1 MTHVVL
7 SIGANLGDAEN
18 MVYQTIHQLSE
29 ILKESKAS
37 RIYQTSPVGVE
48 DQPDFFNAVIVGE
61 WGGTADELLERT
73 SKLEEAAGRERELRW
88 GARTLDID
96 IITFGDQVSHD
107 PKLTLPHPRAHERL
121 FVLIPWIELQPDAQL
136 IGQGDVSAIIEALQ
150 SAGATL

>member
-1 MTHVVL
+1 MTRVVL
-7 SIGANLGDAEN
+7 SIGANLGDAET
-18 MVYQTIHQLSE
+18 MVHQTIHQLSQ

-37 RIYQTSPVGVE
+37 RIYQTAPVGVE
-48 DQPDFFNAVIVGE
+48 DQPEFFNAVVMGE
-61 WGGTADELLERT
+61 WGGTADELLEKT
-73 SKLEEAAGRERELRW
+73 SKLEEAAGRERILRW

-96 IITFGDQVSHD
+96 IIAFGDQVSHD

-121 FVLIPWIELQPDAQL
+121 FVLIPWIELQPDAHL

>member
-7 SIGANLGDAEN
+7 SIGANLGDAET
-18 MVYQTIHQLSE
+18 MVRQTIDQLSG

-37 RIYQTSPVGVE
+37 QIYQTAPVGIE
-48 DQPDFFNAVIVGE
+48 DQPKYFNAVVVGE

-73 SKLEEAAGRERELRW
+73 SNLEEIAGRERVLRW

-121 FVLIPWIELQPDAQL
+121 FVLIPWIELQPDAHL
-136 IGQGDVSAIIEALQ
+136 IGQGDVRGMIDALQ

>member
-18 MVYQTIHQLSE
+18 MVHQTIDQLSE

-37 RIYQTSPVGVE
+37 RIYQTAPVGVE
-48 DQPDFFNAVIVGE
+48 DQPEFFNAVVVGG

-73 SKLEEAAGRERELRW
+73 SKLEEAAGRERILRW

-96 IITFGDQVSHD
+96 IIIFGDQVSHD

-121 FVLIPWIELQPDAQL
+121 FVLIPWIELQPDAHL
-136 IGQGDVSAIIEALQ
+136 IGRGDVSAIINALQ

>member
-7 SIGANLGDAEN
+7 SIGANLGDAET
-18 MVYQTIHQLSE
+18 MVHQTIDQLSG

-48 DQPDFFNAVIVGE
+48 DQPDFFNAVVVGE
-61 WGGTADELLERT
+61 WAGTADELLEST
-73 SKLEEAAGRERELRW
+73 SKLEEAAGRERVLRW
-88 GARTLDID
+88 GARTLDVD
-96 IITFGDQVSHD
+96 IITFGDQVSDD

-121 FVLIPWIELQPDAQL
+121 FVLIPWIELQLDAQL

>member
-7 SIGANLGDAEN
+7 SIGANLGDAET
-18 MVYQTIHQLSE
+18 MVHQTIDQLSE

-48 DQPDFFNAVIVGE
+48 DQPDFFNAVVVGE

-73 SKLEEAAGRERELRW
+73 SKLEEAAGRERILRW

>member
-7 SIGANLGDAEN
+7 SIGANLGDAETI
-18 MVYQTIHQLSE
+18 VHQTINQLSE

-61 WGGTADELLERT
+61 WGGTADELLKRT

-88 GARTLDID
+88 GARTLDVD

-136 IGQGDVSAIIEALQ
+136 IGQGDVSGIIEALQ

>member
-1 MTHVVL
+1 MTRVVL
-7 SIGANLGDAEN
+7 SIGANLGDAET
-18 MVYQTIHQLSE
+18 MVHQTIHQLSQ

-37 RIYQTSPVGVE
+37 RIYQTAPVGVE
-48 DQPDFFNAVIVGE
+48 DQPEFFNAVVMGE
-61 WGGTADELLERT
+61 WGGTADELLEKT
-73 SKLEEAAGRERELRW
+73 SKLEEAAGRERILRW

-96 IITFGDQVSHD
+96 IITFGDQVSDD

-121 FVLIPWIELQPDAQL
+121 FVLIPWIELQPDAHL

>member
-7 SIGANLGDAEN
+7 SIGANLGDAET
-18 MVYQTIHQLSE
+18 MVHQTMDQIGG

-48 DQPDFFNAVIVGE
+48 GQPEFFNAVVVGE
-61 WGGTADELLERT
+61 WGGTAYELLERT
-73 SKLEEAAGRERELRW
+73 SKLEAAAGREREIRW

-107 PKLTLPHPRAHERL
+107 PKLMLPHPRAHERL

-136 IGQGDVSAIIEALQ
+136 IGQGDVSAIIDALQ

>member
-7 SIGANLGDAEN
+7 SIGANLGDAET
-18 MVYQTIHQLSE
+18 MVRQTIDQLSG

-37 RIYQTSPVGVE
+37 QIYQTAPVGIE
-48 DQPDFFNAVIVGE
+48 DQPKYFNAVVVGE

-73 SKLEEAAGRERELRW
+73 SNLEDIAGRERVLRW

-121 FVLIPWIELQPDAQL
+121 FVLIPWIELQPDAHL
-136 IGQGDVSAIIEALQ
+136 IGQGDVRGMIDALQ

>member
-1 MTHVVL
+1 MTRVVL
-7 SIGANLGDAEN
+7 SIGANLGDAET
-18 MVYQTIHQLSE
+18 MVQQTIDQLSG

-73 SKLEEAAGRERELRW
+73 SKLEEAAGRERILRW

-96 IITFGDQVSHD
+96 IIIFGDEVSAE
-107 PKLTLPHPRAHERL
+107 PELTLPHPRAQERL
-121 FVLIPWIELQPDAQL
+121 FVLIPWVELQPDAQL
-136 IGQGDVSAIIEALQ
+136 IGQGDVSAIINALQ

>member
-7 SIGANLGDAEN
+7 SIGANLGDGATS
-18 MVYQTIHQLSE
+18 VQQTIDQLSG

-88 GARTLDID
+88 GARTLDVD

-121 FVLIPWIELQPDAQL
+121 FVLIPWVEVVSDAQL
-136 IGQGDVSAIIEALQ
+136 IGQGEVSTIIEALQ
-150 SAGATL
+150 SAGVTL

>member
-7 SIGANLGDAEN
+7 SIGANLGDAET
-18 MVYQTIHQLSE
+18 MVHQTIDQLSG

-61 WGGTADELLERT
+61 WGGTVDELLERT
-73 SKLEEAAGRERELRW
+73 SKLEEVAGRERELRW
-88 GARTLDID
+88 GARTLDVD
-96 IITFGDQVSHD
+96 IITFGDEVSHD

-121 FVLIPWIELQPDAQL
+121 FVLIPWIELQPDAHL

>member
-7 SIGANLGDAEN
+7 SIGANLGDAET
-18 MVYQTIHQLSE
+18 MVHQTINQLSE

-48 DQPDFFNAVIVGE
+48 DQPEFFNAVVVGE

-73 SKLEEAAGRERELRW
+73 SKLEEAAGRERILRW

-107 PKLTLPHPRAHERL
+107 PKLTLPHPRARERL

>member
-1 MTHVVL
+1 MTRVVL
-7 SIGANLGDAEN
+7 SIGANLGDAET
-18 MVYQTIHQLSE
+18 MVQQTIDQLSG

-61 WGGTADELLERT
+61 WGGTADELLKRT

-88 GARTLDID
+88 GARTLDVD
-96 IITFGDQVSHD
+96 IIAFGDQVSHD

-121 FVLIPWIELQPDAQL
+121 FVLIPWIELQPEAQL
-136 IGQGDVSAIIEALQ
+136 IGQGDVSAIINALQ
-150 SAGATL
+150 RAGATL

>member
-7 SIGANLGDAEN
+7 SIGANLGDAET
-18 MVYQTIHQLSE
+18 MVRQTIDQLSG

-37 RIYQTSPVGVE
+37 QIYQTAPVGIE
-48 DQPDFFNAVIVGE
+48 DQPKYFNAVVVGE

-73 SKLEEAAGRERELRW
+73 SNLEEIAGRERVLRW

-121 FVLIPWIELQPDAQL
+121 FVLIPWIELQPEAQL
-136 IGQGDVSAIIEALQ
+136 IGQGDVSAIINALQ
-150 SAGATL
+150 RAGATL

>member
-1 MTHVVL
+1 MTRVVL
-7 SIGANLGDAEN
+7 SIGANLGDAET
-18 MVYQTIHQLSE
+18 MVHQTIHQLSQ

-37 RIYQTSPVGVE
+37 RIYQTAPVGVE
-48 DQPDFFNAVIVGE
+48 DQPEFFNAVVMGE

-73 SKLEEAAGRERELRW
+73 SKLEEAAGRERILRW

-96 IITFGDQVSHD
+96 IIAFGDQVSHD

-121 FVLIPWIELQPDAQL
+121 FVLIPWIELQPDAHL
-136 IGQGDVSAIIEALQ
+136 IGRGDVSAIINALQ